1 MTNLTNEQMLARDMA
16 DIVRD
21 YVAAEVGKLRAE
33 NVAVKAEMAELRGQ
47 FRLLKEL
54 FVRDQKHAPGDA
66 EAWNAPPWP
75 AKPGFKGR
83 DLKSVGH

>member
-33 NVAVKAEMAELRGQ
+33 IVAVKAENAELRGQ
-47 FRLLKEL
+47 FRLLKKL
-54 FVRDQKHAPGDA
+54 FVRDQKQMPDLMFPG
-66 EAWNAPPWP
+66 EANAR
-75 AKPGFKGR
+75 AR
-83 DLKSVGH
+83 ARSLS